1 MTPQARQRTM
11 SCLNKLIAN
20 SATPANLRRAAVL
33 RLSRMKAAV
42 NPAPDLQS
50 LTRGV
55 ALARETFLTMHAQRT
70 ALLRKTRRTPAE
82 NIILNT
88 MLDKMPDNLPAPNAD
103 NRAWCGFVEQVS
115 NTLQAIK
122 DLPKQSIK

>member
-1 MTPQARQRTM
+1 MSPQARNRTIA
-11 SCLNKLIAN
+11 CLERIIAD
-20 SATPANLRRAAVL
+20 SAKPDKIRRAAVL
-33 RLSRMKAAV
+33 RLSRMKSAT

-88 MLDKMPDNLPAPNAD
+88 MLEEMPDSLPAPNAD
-103 NRAWCGFVEQVS
+103 NRAWCGFVEQVT
-115 NTLQAIK
+115 NALQAIK
-122 DLPKQSIK
+122 DLPTKTIK

>member
-1 MTPQARQRTM
+1 MTPQARQRTV

-20 SATPANLRRAAVL
+20 SATPANVRRACTL
-33 RLSRMKAAV
+33 RLARMKAAI

-88 MLDKMPDNLPAPNAD
+88 MLEEMPDALPAPNAD
-103 NRAWCGFVEQVS
+103 NRAWCAFVGQVGA
-115 NTLQAIK
+115 TLKAIK
-122 DLPKQSIK
+122 DLPTKTIK

>member
-1 MTPQARQRTM
+1 MSPQTRQRTI
-11 SCLNKLIAN
+11 SCLNKLVAN
-20 SATPANLRRAAVL
+20 SATPANVRRAAVL
-33 RLSRMKAAV
+33 RLARMKSAI

-55 ALARETFLTMHAQRT
+55 ALARETFLTMHAQRN

-88 MLDKMPDNLPAPNAD
+88 MLEEMPDSLPAPNAD
-103 NRAWCGFVEQVS
+103 NRAWCGFVEQVT
-115 NTLQAIK
+115 NALQAIK
-122 DLPKQSIK
+122 DLPTKTIK